1 MTAYE
6 LMIKTNHYLIKGGD
20 LNEAQKRNIVSQLLN
35 AKSTPEQARRFYIG
49 VKFPDNTDS
58 SGRHMYPL
66 YFIPPYNDG
75 KKYKT
80 ILGQTPQTHIL
91 SANMYELEILRL
103 LYLFAPDN
111 AEIKEMTSKTLER
124 LKTTC
129 FGHCDDGVGE
139 CFDASLVVLRFL
151 AAVAPNER
159 EWIQSRIDNYNRHY
173 SDKKRPSFCV
183 WYYWLCLSE
192 LPFDMINHE
201 VDKYKNEMLGWLCDK
216 SLVMNGEHDRTLHP
230 VLFCMLRNSLAR
242 YPEYGYIKD
251 RQPYISDRDGRLHF
265 DMVKEKNNAEKR

>member
-124 LKTTC
+124 LKTT
-129 FGHCDDGVGE
+129 
-139 CFDASLVVLRFL
+139 ASYIVTTLW
-151 AAVAPNER
+151 ANA
-159 EWIQSRIDNYNRHY
+159 
-173 SDKKRPSFCV
+173 SF
-183 WYYWLCLSE
+183 LCLSFCAFSPRSHRTKE
-192 LPFDMINHE
+192 NGFRVVLTITTGIIPT
-201 VDKYKNEMLGWLCDK
+201 K
-216 SLVMNGEHDRTLHP
+216 SVRPSACGIIGSVCP
-230 VLFCMLRNSLAR
+230 SF
-242 YPEYGYIKD
+242 
-251 RQPYISDRDGRLHF
+251 RLI
-265 DMVKEKNNAEKR
+265 